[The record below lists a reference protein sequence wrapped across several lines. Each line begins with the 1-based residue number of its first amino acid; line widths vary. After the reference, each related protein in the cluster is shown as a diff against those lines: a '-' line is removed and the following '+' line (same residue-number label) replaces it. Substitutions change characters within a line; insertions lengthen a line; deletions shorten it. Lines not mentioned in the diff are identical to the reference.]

1 MRYMLQASRQSV
13 EAGRDGSK
21 DRSRPATKDSS
32 RQVRDHYID
41 KTLFILLSYSHP
53 HVPVFFW
60 SNRHNFRDIDLKFC
74 IFLNMK
80 KP

>member
-41 KTLFILLSYSHP
+41 KSLYLYY
-53 HVPVFFW
+53 
-60 SNRHNFRDIDLKFC
+60 
-74 IFLNMK
+74 
-80 KP
+80 